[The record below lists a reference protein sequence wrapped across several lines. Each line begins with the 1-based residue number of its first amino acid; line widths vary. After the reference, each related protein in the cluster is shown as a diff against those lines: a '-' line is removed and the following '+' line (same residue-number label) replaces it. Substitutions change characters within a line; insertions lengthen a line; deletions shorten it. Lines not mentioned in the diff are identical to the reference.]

1 MAFRPRSIAVA
12 FRLLL
17 MASAGWLGAGEA
29 AGAQLTASWIDN
41 TSGTAA
47 TRLERRLATSTTF
60 VALADVAPGV
70 TEFVDASVSPGT
82 EYCYRAFA
90 FDAAAASA
98 YSDEACG
105 SPAPAVLT
113 LAFMNP
119 ASGATVDGRAT
130 VSLSASGGTG
140 YTYTVKVD
148 GATIYSGTNPSF
160 SWNTSLVTNGLHTL
174 TASVRD
180 PQSNVGTA
188 SRTVTVSNP
197 YSTAVALS
205 FSYPASGAT
214 VRGAQSVGLSTTADP
229 GQTKTF
235 TLSVDGAAV
244 TSQTVSMG
252 TTFWYTWD
260 TSRVANGS
268 RTLTATLN
276 VHDETV
282 TATLPVT
289 VSNETAPPP
298 PPPAP
303 LGVAFTTP
311 AAGAVVSGV
320 TTIGMAASGASGPST
335 FTLVVDGTVV
345 STQTVAGSIATYV
358 WNTSKVRQGAKTL
371 SLTVTDGSARSATAM
386 LSVTVGDSPCSAEGE
401 CSRDGCDSG
410 GDCGH
415 RRDLLPSH
423 VASVDAPFL
432 QVVDDA
438 SF

>member
-12 FRLLL
+12 FRLLV
-17 MASAGWLGAGEA
+17 MASAAWLGAGEA

-41 TSGTAA
+41 TNGAAA
-47 TRLERRLATSTTF
+47 TRLERRLATSATF

-70 TEFVDASVSPGT
+70 TEFVDTSVSPGT

-90 FDAAAASA
+90 FDSAAASA

-105 SPAPAVLT
+105 SPVPAVLT
-113 LAFMNP
+113 LAFTNP

-130 VSLSASGGTG
+130 VSLSASGGIG

-148 GATIYSGTNPSF
+148 GATVYSGTNPSF
-160 SWNTSLVTNGLHTL
+160 SWNTGLVTNGLHTL

-180 PQSNVGTA
+180 GQNNIGTT

-197 YSTAVALS
+197 YSTAAAVS
-205 FSYPASGAT
+205 FTYPASGGT

-229 GQTKTF
+229 GQPKTF
-235 TLSVDGAAV
+235 TLSVDGTAL

-260 TSRVANGS
+260 TTRVANGS
-268 RTLTATLN
+268 RTLTAILN
-276 VHDETV
+276 VNGETV

-298 PPPAP
+298 PAP

-311 AAGAVVSGV
+311 TAGAVVSGLA
-320 TTIGMAASGASGPST
+320 TIGMASSGASGSST
-335 FTLVVDGTVV
+335 FKLAVDGTVV
-345 STQTVAGSIATYV
+345 STQTVTGSIATYV
-358 WNTSKVRQGAKTL
+358 WNTSTVTQGAKTL
-371 SLTVTDGSARSATAM
+371 SLIVTDGSARSATAM
-386 LSVTVGDSPCSAEGE
+386 LSVTVGDRPCSAKGE
-401 CSRDGCDSG
+401 CSRDGCNEPG

-415 RRDLLPSH
+415 RRDVPPPH
-423 VASVDAPFL
+423 FASVDAPFL
-432 QVVDDA
+432 RVVDDA